1 MLGGISNGDVFRFR
15 CAVKPTASIN
25 RPQKTIDRDGVPA
38 EISTP
43 GRHDPCL
50 VPRMVPVVEA
60 MTAIVLADLMLL
72 AKNSRF
78 G

>member
-1 MLGGISNGDVFRFR
+1 MLLALAVAAGVRFLRRRVEVSNAG
-15 CAVKPTASIN
+15 A
-25 RPQKTIDRDGVPA
+25 PA

-60 MTAIVLADLMLL
+60 MTAIVLADLLLL
-72 AKNSRF
+72 AKNSRL

>member
-1 MLGGISNGDVFRFR
+1 
-15 CAVKPTASIN
+15 
-25 RPQKTIDRDGVPA
+25 
-38 EISTP
+38 P

-60 MTAIVLADLMLL
+60 MTAIVLADLLL
-72 AKNSRF
+72 LSKNSRL